1 MKNIAYLIENNPS
14 KEIDKI
20 ANFLMKIDN
29 DFVPKLS
36 ERIKKLSD
44 TSSFISYAKKLS
56 NKSTRAIAID
66 KSSNTI
72 IGMIAFYSNDMKNF
86 ESYIP
91 IVAVLE
97 EYRGMGVGNQLL
109 KMCIEYLSE
118 NRFKKVVIKTW
129 KNNNAINLYKKH
141 GFKIIEETPDNY
153 KLNLIL

>member
-109 KMCIEYLSE
+109 KMCIEYLY
-118 NRFKKVVIKTW
+118 
-129 KNNNAINLYKKH
+129 LYASH
-141 GFKIIEETPDNY
+141 
-153 KLNLIL
+153 L